1 MILYMEKTRN
11 LLKELRND
19 LKDVIIGEIRS
30 ADAGPKE
37 MKNESYLKRGTKK

>member
-1 MILYMEKTRN
+1 MEKTRN

-19 LKDVIIGEIRS
+19 LKDVIIDEIRS
-30 ADAGPKE
+30 ADAEPKE